1 MCWVG
6 DLGYLLAK
14 EYLKDYPVE
23 PGFRGRFNSGC
34 DIANNIVHSW
44 IKGKIVVPVVYMGD
58 RPSAEEYVGGIGNL
72 NNTGNSNSTPNTP
85 TTPVQTTRMSKATMG
100 AARMLGRRR
109 RFLRRGRKILAPTKI
124 NPAYWVIRATKAA
137 CKKAWQVYSGG

>member
-34 DIANNIVHSW
+34 DIVNNIVRSW
-44 IKGKIVVPVVYMGD
+44 IKGKIVVPVVYMED
-58 RPSAEEYVGGIGNL
+58 RPSAEEYVEGI
-72 NNTGNSNSTPNTP
+72 GNSNSTPQHTYNTSSNNQN
-85 TTPVQTTRMSKATMG
+85 VQG
-100 AARMLGRRR
+100 DDGNGQNARKEKKI
-109 RFLRRGRKILAPTKI
+109 FRRGRKILAPTKI

>member
-34 DIANNIVHSW
+34 DIVNNIVRSW
-44 IKGKIVVPVVYMGD
+44 IKGKIVVPVVYMED
-58 RPSAEEYVGGIGNL
+58 RPSAEEYVEGIGNL
-72 NNTGNSNSTPNTP
+72 NNAVNSNSTPQHTYNTSSNNQN
-85 TTPVQTTRMSKATMG
+85 VQG
-100 AARMLGRRR
+100 DDGNGQNARKEKKI
-109 RFLRRGRKILAPTKI
+109 LRRGRKILAPTKI